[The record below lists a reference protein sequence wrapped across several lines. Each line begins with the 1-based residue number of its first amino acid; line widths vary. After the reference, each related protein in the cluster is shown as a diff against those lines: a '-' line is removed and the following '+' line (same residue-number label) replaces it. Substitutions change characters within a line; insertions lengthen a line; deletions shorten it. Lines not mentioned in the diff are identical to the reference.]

1 MTEFVECGAVPVD
14 RLEIGLRR
22 RDLHIVVRRHVE
34 GPAAADAEIDAARID
49 QRLDLGLEQPG
60 FRRRGGDHE
69 VLRQAFALPQVEDGE
84 ALEERDRLRFLAG
97 LSRPF
102 LLVVGNEAVGIDDGG
117 AVLALADIA
126 AEAEGLAKRQP
137 ALGREAVLDHGTPE
151 DQHVDPGVEP
161 AGAGVLWHGERC
173 LRRRRAPRLDPGH
186 AAGLQLGDDLRGNFI
201 VEARP
206 VGTGPSV
213 SGVSGHRGS
222 PRRTPGASLPALNPS
237 RKTRPHSHSRGV
249 AGCPRRRGRP
259 RRQARPQGKAFPQP
273 I

>member
-1 MTEFVECGAVPVD
+1 MPR
-14 RLEIGLRR
+14 RL
-22 RDLHIVVRRHVE
+22 
-34 GPAAADAEIDAARID
+34 D
-49 QRLDLGLEQPG
+49 QRLDLGLDQARLR
-60 FRRRGGDHE
+60 RRRGDHE
-69 VLRQAFALPQVEDGE
+69 ILRQTFALRQVEDGE

-102 LLVVGNEAVGIDDGG
+102 LLVVGNEAVGIDDGR

-137 ALGREAVLDHGTPE
+137 ALDREAVLDHGTPE

-161 AGAGVLWHGERC
+161 AGGGVLRHGERR
-173 LRRRRAPRLDPGH
+173 LRRRRSPGLDPGH
-186 AAGLQLGDDLRGNFI
+186 AAGLQLGDDLGGDFV

-206 VGTGPSV
+206 VGTGPSA

-222 PRRTPGASLPALNPS
+222 PRRAPGASLPALNPS

-259 RRQARPQGKAFPQP
+259 RPTGSAAGEGLPLTHLV
-273 I
+273 